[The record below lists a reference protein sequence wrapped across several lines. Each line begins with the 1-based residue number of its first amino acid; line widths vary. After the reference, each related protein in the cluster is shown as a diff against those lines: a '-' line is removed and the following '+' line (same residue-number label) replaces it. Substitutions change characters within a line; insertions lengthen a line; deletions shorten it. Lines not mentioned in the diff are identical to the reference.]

1 MELKDVENLAEL
13 AKLDISDAEKQS
25 LLKDFDSILAYVD
38 MIKEADVGDVVGESS
53 VYNVWRED
61 LPRQAG
67 EERKE
72 IDFSSELITSQFPE
86 SQDNFVKVKK
96 IL

>member
-1 MELKDVENLAEL
+1 MEIKDVEALAEL

-25 LLKDFDSILAYVD
+25 LINDFGSILAYVD
-38 MIKEADVGDVVGESS
+38 MIKEVDVGDVKVENS
-53 VYNVWRED
+53 VYNAWRED
-61 LPRQAG
+61 I
-67 EERKE
+67 ERKE
-72 IDFSSELITSQFPE
+72 KDFSSELIVGQFPD

>member
-13 AKLDISDAEKQS
+13 AKLDILDAEKQS
-25 LLKDFDSILAYVD
+25 LIKDFDSILAYVD
-38 MIKEADVGDVVGESS
+38 MIKEVDVGETKVNSS
-53 VYNVWRED
+53 VYNAWRED
-61 LPRQAG
+61 I
-67 EERKE
+67 ERKE
-72 IDFSSELITSQFPE
+72 KDFSSELIVGQFPN